1 MTTSARFG
9 AREIREIGMDQE
21 TAIEILRE
29 RYARGGLPLEEF
41 RRLMS
46 HLMVTTDPVECQA
59 IIEELPREVERQAMP
74 GEMRQISTTRSGS
87 SRAHRISAFFGE
99 VDRSGGLWEL
109 GPETHVSAT
118 FGEARLDVRMAKLVP
133 GENILRLSALFGE
146 ISVIIPQGLHVLID
160 SSARFGEV
168 SVPGHTIGGITVSDE
183 FTLGDTSTA
192 SYLRIEATATFGE
205 IKIQAL
211 DR

>member
-1 MTTSARFG
+1 MSTSARFG
-9 AREIREIGMDQE
+9 GREIREIGMDQE
-21 TAIEILRE
+21 TAIEVLRE

-59 IIEELPREVERQAMP
+59 ILEELPKESEREAAPREV
-74 GEMRQISTTRSGS
+74 RQISTSRSGS
-87 SRAHRISAFFGE
+87 RKAHRISAFFGE
-99 VDRSGGLWEL
+99 VDRLGALWEL

-118 FGEARLDVRMAKLVP
+118 FGEVNLDVRMAKLVP
-133 GENILRLSALFGE
+133 GENTLRLSALFGE
-146 ISVIIPQGLHVLID
+146 ISVIIPEGLHVLVD

-192 SYLRIEATATFGE
+192 SYLRIEANATFGE
-205 IKIQAL
+205 IKIRAQ
-211 DR
+211 

>member
-1 MTTSARFG
+1 
-9 AREIREIGMDQE
+9 MDQE

-59 IIEELPREVERQAMP
+59 IIEELPKEIGRDAMP
-74 GEMRQISTTRSGS
+74 GGEIRHVSTFRSGS
-87 SRAHRISAFFGE
+87 QKAHRISAFFGE
-99 VDRSGGLWEL
+99 VDRRGGLWEL

-118 FGEARLDVRMAKLVP
+118 FGEANLDVRMAKLVP

-146 ISVIIPQGLHVLID
+146 ISVIVPEGLHVVID

-183 FTLGDTSTA
+183 FTLGDASTA

-205 IKIQAL
+205 ITIRAQ
-211 DR
+211 